1 MIARLRLFPLHA
13 VLFPGAALNLH
24 IFEPRY
30 RQMIAECLSTG
41 EGFGVA
47 LIADGAEAGDP
58 EVTPHDVGTIAEIST
73 AHQLPLGRYFI
84 QTIGT
89 ERFRILEILARDPYL
104 LVRAEIL
111 EEAPPSRM
119 LDDLSE
125 RLKTAFEE
133 YLALIVEYSGSELDG
148 DTPEDPA
155 ALSFFVADALR
166 ISESIKQRLLELTET
181 EIRLRA
187 EIDVL
192 ERLLPQLR
200 RVVERRRA
208 EIELRRAR
216 GEDILHRTAP
226 DPLLGTYFSLN

>member
-30 RQMIAECLSTG
+30 RQMIAECLATG

-47 LIADGAEAGDP
+47 LIADGAEAGDS
-58 EVTPHDVGTIAEIST
+58 EVTPHELGTIAEIST

-89 ERFRILEILARDPYL
+89 ERFRILEVLAREPYL
-104 LVRAEIL
+104 LVRAEIV
-111 EEAPPSRM
+111 EEAPPSRV
-119 LDDLSE
+119 LDELAE
-125 RLKTAFEE
+125 RLKAAFEE
-133 YLALIVEYSGSELDG
+133 YLALIVEYSGNELEADA
-148 DTPEDPA
+148 PEDPA